1 MTDKPATI
9 DAYLSGIAPDA
20 RTLLDG
26 FRRRIEAMLPGSH
39 PCISYGMPAY
49 RVGGKVVAGFAAW
62 KAHGSFYPHSGG
74 IVPAFATDLSALG
87 LTHTKS
93 AVHFTAQTPLPDDLL
108 RRMIAAR
115 CAEAGV
121 DLPPPLA

>member
-1 MTDKPATI
+1 MPDKPTTI
-9 DAYLSGIAPDA
+9 DEYLTGLAPDA
-20 RTLLDG
+20 RSLLDE
-26 FRRRIEAMLPGSH
+26 FRRRVEAMLPGAQ

-49 RVGGKVVAGFAAW
+49 RVGGKAVAGFAVW

-74 IVPAFATDLSALG
+74 IVPRFAADLAALG

-108 RRMIAAR
+108 HRMIAAR